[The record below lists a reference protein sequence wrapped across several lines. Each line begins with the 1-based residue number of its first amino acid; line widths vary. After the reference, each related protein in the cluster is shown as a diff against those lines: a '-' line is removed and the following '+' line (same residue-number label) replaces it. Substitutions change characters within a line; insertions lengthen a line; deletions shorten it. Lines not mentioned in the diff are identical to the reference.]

1 MDKVVSGRFV
11 SLENGDFYCI
21 SHYDELA
28 PFFMSL
34 VSSGDHWLFVS
45 STGGVTAGRVSS
57 DLALFPYETVDKI
70 HESIAH
76 TGPITVLRVK
86 QGGESKLWTPFDRG
100 SLDAGLERNLYKH
113 VLGTSLVFEEKHA
126 GLGMS
131 VRVSWETSERHGF
144 VRRVSVTN
152 HGAAPVEL
160 EVLDGVRNVLPTG
173 IPLGLQQQ
181 YSSLTDAYKTAELD
195 PALGLACFALTSAI
209 SDRAEPQESL
219 KCAAVF
225 GRGLP
230 DPVYTLDPAHV
241 AAFRRDKPFMPA
253 RELKGRKGSFLAKS
267 RFTLAPGAT
276 HAWLL
281 VADVNLGQADVESIS
296 DRLRSEAPLLDDI
309 ARDVARG
316 QSELSRIIGVADG
329 FQASA
334 DPTSTVHHTA
344 NVLFNVMRGG
354 VFAAGYAIERA
365 EFAAFVGERNRA
377 AASKNK
383 SILAALPEKLALEE
397 LLEACQ
403 KSGDADLCRLGFEYL
418 PLIFSRR
425 HGDPS
430 RPWNRFNI
438 PSKKSN
444 GERLIGYEGNWR
456 DIFQNWEAL
465 CFSYPAYLPSVIAK
479 FVNAST
485 LDGHNPYRVNRAGVD
500 WEVPEP
506 HDPWAHIGYWGDHQ
520 VVYLLRLLELC
531 ERFFPGKLGELLG
544 KELFSYAAVPYRLK
558 PYAEQLKDPRNT
570 IVFDREAHNAAL
582 SRVAEL
588 GGDGRLVQGARGG
601 VLHVNLAEK
610 LCVTMLC
617 KLSSFVPGA
626 GIWLNAQ
633 RPEWNDA
640 NNALVG
646 YAASMVTL
654 YHLRRYQEHLR
665 KLLTPLAGKQLRF
678 SREVASWFAGI
689 DAAFRAD
696 AELVLSKPSCDD
708 ATRKRLLDRTGG
720 VFSEYRAA
728 VQQHGMSG
736 TTDVSVDAL
745 LGFLELSLRYI
756 DHSIAAA
763 RRDNGLYD
771 AYNLLSFDE
780 GGIGVRRLYDM
791 LEGQVSALGSG
802 RLSGAEAARLLETMA
817 HSPLYRAD
825 QHSYLLYP
833 ERRLPGYLDRNKIP
847 ASRAQESELVKT
859 LVADG
864 DSSLVTRDVAQNLR
878 FNASFA
884 GEADVERALAALA
897 RSPRYAD
904 LVARDRDKVLAL
916 YEAVFK
922 HAEFTGR
929 SGTMYGYE
937 GLGCIYWHMV
947 AKLLLASQECALR
960 AHAEND
966 PAAAVL
972 AASYER
978 VRAGLC
984 FNKTPVE
991 YGAFPMD
998 PYSHTPSHS
1007 GAQQPGM
1014 TGQVKEVVLTR
1025 FGELGVKVAGGALT
1039 FAPRLLKRGEFLEAP
1054 GRFDF
1059 IALDGEAR
1067 SLSLGKGE
1075 LAFTYCQVPIV
1086 YALGSEARLSLWRNG
1101 RAEDLGPG
1109 STLPAAVSAE
1119 IFRRSGSIS
1128 RVDVTIRESDLR

>member
-1 MDKVVSGRFV
+1 MDKVVSGRFQ
-11 SLENGDFYCI
+11 SLDGGDYYCI
-21 SHYDELA
+21 GHYDELS

-76 TGPITVLRVK
+76 TGPITVLRVRT
-86 QGGESKLWTPFDRG
+86 GADSKLWTPFDRS
-100 SLDAGLERNLYKH
+100 SLETLERNLYKH
-113 VLGTSLVFEEKHA
+113 VLGTSLVFEEKHP
-126 GLGMS
+126 GLGLTL
-131 VRVSWETSERHGF
+131 RTSWETSARFGF

-152 HGAAPVEL
+152 HGAAAVEL

-195 PALGLACFALTSAI
+195 AGLGLGLFALTSAI
-209 SDRAEPQESL
+209 SDRAEPQEAL

-230 DPVYTLDPAHV
+230 DAVYTLDPAHV
-241 AAFRRDKPFMPA
+241 AAFRRGQAIAPA
-253 RELKGRKGSFLAKS
+253 RELKGRKGSFLAQS
-267 RFTLAPGAT
+267 RFTLAAGAT
-276 HAWLL
+276 QSWLT
-281 VADVNLGQADVESIS
+281 VADVNLGQADVESIAAK
-296 DRLRSEAPLLDDI
+296 LRSDAGLLDEI
-309 ARDVARG
+309 ARDVLLG
-316 QSELSRIIGVADG
+316 QKELARIIGTGDG
-329 FQASA
+329 FQSGA
-334 DPTSTVHHTA
+334 DATSTVHHTA

-354 VFAAGYAIERA
+354 VFCAGYQIDRA
-365 EFAAFVGERNRA
+365 DFALFVGERNRA
-377 AASKNK
+377 AAARS
-383 SILAALPEKLALEE
+383 SAFLAGLPHKLGLEE
-397 LLEACQ
+397 LIEACS
-403 KSGDADLCRLGFEYL
+403 KSGDVDLARLGYEYL

-438 PSKKSN
+438 PSKKPN

-465 CFSYPAYLPSVIAK
+465 CFSYPAFLPSIIAK

-520 VVYLLRLLELC
+520 VVYLLRLLEWC

-544 KELFSYAAVPYRLK
+544 KEQFSYADVPYRLK
-558 PYAEQLKDPRNT
+558 PYSEQLADPRNT
-570 IVFDREAHNAAL
+570 IDFDRAAHNAAL
-582 SRVAEL
+582 ARVAEV
-588 GGDGRLVQGARGG
+588 GGDGRLVRDGKGG

-610 LCVTMLC
+610 LCVTMMS
-617 KLSSFVPGA
+617 KLSSFIPGA

-665 KLLTPLAGKQLRF
+665 KLLTPLAGKQVRF
-678 SREVASWFAGI
+678 SKEVAGWFAGL
-689 DAAFRAD
+689 DAAYRAE
-696 AELVLSKPSCDD
+696 AESILAKPSADD
-708 ATRKRLLDRTGG
+708 RARKRLLDRTGG
-720 VFSEYRAA
+720 VFSDYRKA
-728 VQQHGMSG
+728 VVAHGISG
-736 TTDVSVDAL
+736 TTEVSVDAL
-745 LGFLELSLRYI
+745 LGFLELSLRLI

-771 AYNLLSFDE
+771 AYNLLNFGSE
-780 GGIGVRRLYDM
+780 GIGVRRLYDM
-791 LEGQVSALGSG
+791 LEGQVSALSSG
-802 RLSGAEAARLLETMA
+802 RLGGAEAERLLETMA
-817 HSPLYRAD
+817 NSALYRAD
-825 QHSYLLYP
+825 QRSYLLYP

-847 ASRAQESELVKT
+847 AELAKGSK
-859 LVADG
+859 LFAALEASGDG
-864 DSSLVTRDVAQNLR
+864 SLVVRDVAGNLR
-878 FNASFA
+878 FNAAFA
-884 GEADVERALAALA
+884 SAQDVERALDTLGRAPQYAELA
-897 RSPRYAD
+897 RGERS
-904 LVARDRDKVLAL
+904 KVLEAF
-916 YEAVFK
+916 EAVFR

-960 AHAEND
+960 ATDDND
-966 PAAAVL
+966 PSAVSL

-978 VRAGLC
+978 VRNGLC
-984 FNKTPVE
+984 FNKTPRE

-998 PYSHTPSHS
+998 PYSHTPPS
-1007 GAQQPGM
+1007 GNAQQPGM

-1025 FGELGVKVAGGALT
+1025 FGELGVKVAGGALS
-1039 FAPRLLKRGEFLEAP
+1039 FAPRLLKRSEFVDGP
-1054 GRFDF
+1054 RRFEF
-1059 IALDGEAR
+1059 FGLDGEAQ
-1067 SLSLGKGE
+1067 SLELKRGE
-1075 LAFTYCQVPIV
+1075 LAFTYCQVPVV
-1086 YALGSEARLSLWRNG
+1086 YTLGAEPRISLERGGRSEEVAG
-1101 RAEDLGPG
+1101 A
-1109 STLPAAVSAE
+1109 TLPPAVSAE
-1119 IFRRSGSIS
+1119 IFRRTGA
-1128 RVDVTIRESDLR
+1128 VTRINVTVREGDLR